1 MIYTLREAQDIMK
14 KNKLITI
21 IRLSKQA
28 FGVYKLQIFLLI
40 ALGLITGLLE
50 GIGINA
56 VIPIISSI
64 TNEGLGKIDIISQTI
79 EQAFSYFNIDFSLEY
94 LLIFVCLLFVFKTI
108 ALIFCNYIRI
118 KITASYEEQTRN
130 NLFSKTINANWRYLL
145 KQKLGYLETLLKID
159 IARSTNLL
167 DTISSIIIVFTGLII
182 YITIAIAIS
191 LHITLFALVLG
202 SLLFFSLK
210 PLIHRTRIFAQ
221 NVATINKQSAHYV
234 NENIIGIK
242 TIKAMFV
249 NAKII
254 EIGKKYFNKLKTFKI
269 KIRLVRDATNLLFQP
284 VSLIFICIVFVFAY
298 KTPNFSFA
306 AFVPV
311 TYLIYRI
318 FQYIQTLQA
327 NLHQANESIPYLK
340 DVLTFEK
347 EAGENKEKNKGL
359 KSFKFNNNLEF
370 RNVSFSYN
378 ADKIILTDLNFDIK
392 KGEMTG
398 LIGPSGIGKTTIVD
412 LILRLFPLSNGK
424 ILIDGKNISKIN
436 IKKWRKNIGYIPQ
449 DIFLM
454 NNTIANNIRFYDNT
468 INKNEIEQAAKKAD
482 IYDFIQTLPKKFSTI
497 IGERGVL
504 LSAGQ
509 RQRIVIAR
517 ALARKP
523 KFLILDEATSALDN
537 ESEIKI
543 QKVIEKLKCKITVL
557 IVAHRLSTVINCD
570 KLLIL
575 ENGKIV
581 EQGKPSNLLKDK
593 KSYFYKIYNIRK

>member
-1 MIYTLREAQDIMK
+1 MSIK
-14 KNKLITI
+14 KNKL
-21 IRLSKQA
+21 LSLIKLSRQA
-28 FGVYKLQIFLLI
+28 FGAYKLQIFFLI
-40 ALGLITGLLE
+40 ILGFVTGLLE

-56 VIPIISSI
+56 LIPIISSI
-64 TNEGLGKIDIISQTI
+64 TNEGLGKIDIISRTI

-94 LLIFVCLLFVFKTI
+94 LLVFIALLFIFKAIT
-108 ALIFCNYIRI
+108 LIFCNYIRI
-118 KITASYEEQTRN
+118 KIAANYEEQTRN
-130 NLFSKTINANWRYLL
+130 SLFSKTINANWRYLL
-145 KQKLGYLETLLKID
+145 KQKLGYLETILKID
-159 IARSTNLL
+159 IAQSTSLL
-167 DTISSIIIVFTGLII
+167 DTISSIIIVSTGLII
-182 YITIAIAIS
+182 YTTIAIAIS
-191 LHITLFALVLG
+191 PHVTLFALALG
-202 SLLFFSLK
+202 GLMFFSLK
-210 PLIHRTRIFAQ
+210 PLVHKTRIFAQ

-254 EIGKKYFNKLKTFKI
+254 EIGKTYFNKLKRFKI
-269 KIRLVRDATNLLFQP
+269 KIRLVRDVTNLLFQP
-284 VSLIFICIVFVFAY
+284 VSLIFICIIFIFAY

-306 AFVPV
+306 AFVPT

-340 DVLTFEK
+340 DVLIFEK
-347 EAGENKEKNKGL
+347 EADENKEKGKGL

-378 ADKIILTDLNFDIK
+378 TDKTILTDLNFKIK

-398 LIGPSGIGKTTIVD
+398 LIGPSGVGKTTIVD

-424 ILIDGKNISKIN
+424 ILIDGKNVSKIN

-454 NNTIANNIRFYDNT
+454 NDTIANNIKFYDNT
-468 INKNEIEQAAKKAD
+468 INKNKIERAAKKAN
-482 IYDFIQTLPKKFSTI
+482 IYDFIQTLPKKFSSV
-497 IGERGVL
+497 IGERGIL
-504 LSAGQ
+504 LSTGQ

-517 ALARKP
+517 VLARNP
-523 KFLILDEATSALDN
+523 KLLILDEATSALDN

-543 QKVIEKLKCKITVL
+543 QKVIEKLKSKITVL
-557 IVAHRLSTVINCD
+557 IVAHRLSTVINSD

-575 ENGKIV
+575 ENGKII
-581 EQGKPSNLLKDK
+581 EQGPPSKLLKNK
-593 KSYFYKIYNIRK
+593 KSYFYKVYNIRE